1 MPGAARRFILSG
13 NIRRYFNNRG
23 FALSFTTFGCKP
35 RSNMKR
41 ILIIA
46 FLSLGAL
53 CTQAQSLVTPQP
65 SPTQMLTQNFGVGT
79 VELSYSRPALKG
91 RKVGTEIAPY
101 GKVWRTGANNATT
114 IKFTDDVTIGGT
126 LIKAGKYGVLSIP
139 DVKEWTMIITKD
151 VTVTQPDQYKQANDI
166 VRVKVTPVK
175 LGNKVETLTIN
186 FGNITGSSCELQL
199 MWDNS
204 LVSLPISTDTD
215 GKVMKQI
222 TEAFDKGGKPYYAAA
237 QYYYDNG
244 KDIAK
249 AKEWIDQATADPANA
264 KAFYMF
270 LSKARIYKKAGN
282 KAGAKEAAEKTI
294 ATATEAKNDEYVKM
308 AQDLI
313 KGL

>member
-1 MPGAARRFILSG
+1 
-13 NIRRYFNNRG
+13 
-23 FALSFTTFGCKP
+23 
-35 RSNMKR
+35 MKR
-41 ILIIA
+41 ILLSA
-46 FLSLGAL
+46 FLMVSVL

-65 SPTQMLTQNFGVGT
+65 SPTQTLTQNFSVGA
-79 VELSYSRPALKG
+79 VELSYSRPSLKG
-91 RKVGTEIAPY
+91 RKVGAEIAPY

-126 LIKAGKYGVLSIP
+126 LLKAGKYGVLSIP
-139 DVKEWTMIITKD
+139 GATEWTIIITKD
-151 VTVTQPDQYKQANDI
+151 LTVTQPDQYKQANDV
-166 VRVKVTPVK
+166 VRVKVSPTK
-175 LGNKVETLTIN
+175 LASKVETLTIN
-186 FGNITGSSCELQL
+186 FGNITGATCDLQL
-199 MWDNS
+199 MWGNTM
-204 LVSLPISTDTD
+204 VSLPISTDTD

-222 TEAFDKGGKPYYAAA
+222 TEAFEKGGKPYYAAA

-249 AKEWIDQATADPANA
+249 AKEWVDQATTDPANA

-270 LSKARIYKKAGN
+270 LLKARIYQKAGD
-282 KAGAKEAAEKTI
+282 KAGAKVAADKTI